1 MLVDWQGY
9 TPGSNSPVS
18 EGFQA
23 LRSTA
28 HYDGRPPF
36 LLGFGP
42 VARVNP
48 YQALMY
54 GSFERHGIAVTPVFD
69 VAKLRELVHLKPLT
83 SGFGLHLHWTS
94 SITARAETEREATIK
109 AHGFLGRVD
118 QFQDAGGKF
127 VWTAHNL
134 YPHDSKFVDVDLAL
148 QQSIADK
155 ADVVHVMA
163 NATGTA
169 LADHMSIDDSKVIV
183 APHPSYEGAYEN
195 YLSRSEARQSLGL
208 DADEVVFLLFGA
220 LKSYKALTELAA
232 GFDELCRRNT
242 SFRFRL
248 LVAGGADESR
258 PVQDFVSWAVAHPMV
273 LIETKTVAQH
283 RVQNFLNAADVGL
296 LGYGRS
302 LNSGAALLYQ
312 TFGLPVLATDTPVLR
327 ECLDPMSTTF
337 FDPLAGADEYAF
349 RLEQM
354 AKAAAEFDSGKLKE
368 NIAGIRPHVVSGQ
381 FAQAL
386 AGRLGI
392 GNAS

>member
-1 MLVDWQGY
+1 MIVDWQGY
-9 TPGSNSPVS
+9 APNPNSPVS

-28 HYDGRPPF
+28 QHGGKPPF

-48 YQALMY
+48 YQALLY
-54 GSFERHGIAVTPVFD
+54 GSFERQGFAVTPVFD
-69 VAKLRELVHLKPLT
+69 VTKLRNLIHLKPLT

-94 SITARAETEREATIK
+94 SIVASAVSEQEAKTK

-118 QFQDAGGKF
+118 QFQEAGGKL
-127 VWTAHNL
+127 VWTAHNI
-134 YPHDSKFVDVDLAL
+134 YPHDSKFVEVDLAL
-148 QQSIADK
+148 QQAIAQK
-155 ADVVHVMA
+155 ADIVHVMA
-163 NATGTA
+163 SATGTV
-169 LADHMSIDDSKVIV
+169 LGDHMHIDASKIVV
-183 APHPSYEGAYEN
+183 APHPSYETAYEN

-208 DADEVVFLLFGA
+208 DADEVVFVLFGA
-220 LKSYKALTELAA
+220 LKSYKALIELAA

-248 LVAGGADESR
+248 LVAGAADES
-258 PVQDFVSWAVAHPMV
+258 PSVQEFVKWAVSHPMV

-283 RVQNFLNAADVGL
+283 RVQNFLNGADVGL

-327 ECLDPMSTTF
+327 ESLDAGSTTF
-337 FDPLAGADEYAF
+337 FDPLAGATEYAA

-354 AKAAAEFDSGKLKE
+354 ASLAADFDGAGLRE
-368 NIAGIRPHVVSGQ
+368 NLAGIRPHVVSSN

-386 AGRLGI
+386 AGRLGM
-392 GNAS
+392 GTPD